1 MSMEKKLPRA
11 LLPLG
16 TATASSE
23 TPISVLAGLI
33 HKNPA

>member
-1 MSMEKKLPRA
+1 MQKKPPHA

-23 TPISVLAGLI
+23 TPISVLVGLI
-33 HKNPA
+33 HKNAA